1 MNDTLQNLM
10 REATRLTRSGQL
22 GEATRAIQRALQGSR
37 QSSGVGQV
45 PDAAASPGMNAPTAQ
60 EYRQDP
66 IILDDCV
73 FEIPQPSTP
82 AAKHEGAFTEGS
94 HTHASLTRRYKLY
107 APPGSAGGTGKSLP
121 LVVMLHG
128 CTQNPDD
135 FAAGTGMNERAR
147 EQGFYVLYPAQSAD
161 ANPQRCWNWFKHTH
175 QSRGRGEAALLASM
189 TLSIMQQHGIDA
201 RRVYIAG
208 LSAGGAMAAIV
219 AAAYPEIY
227 AAVGVHSGLAVG
239 AASNVAEALA
249 AMRGGANFGA
259 NVGENIGENIG
270 AKAFTGGSARNGQG
284 GQQDH
289 AGSAVPTIVF
299 HGDQDRTVHP
309 RNGEQVCEQVIA
321 SVQGGAGQS
330 VTQDVEHGV
339 SSGGRRFTRSVH
351 RSGNGQ
357 TVAEHWRVNGAA
369 HAWSGGHAPGS
380 YTDPKG
386 PDATGEMLRFFLA
399 HPHPKNP

>member
-94 HTHASLTRRYKLY
+94 HTHASLTLRYKLY

-147 EQGFYVLYPAQSAD
+147 EQGFLRAVPGAVGRRQS
-161 ANPQRCWNWFKHTH
+161 
-175 QSRGRGEAALLASM
+175 AALLE
-189 TLSIMQQHGIDA
+189 L
-201 RRVYIAG
+201 
-208 LSAGGAMAAIV
+208 
-219 AAAYPEIY
+219 
-227 AAVGVHSGLAVG
+227 
-239 AASNVAEALA
+239 
-249 AMRGGANFGA
+249 
-259 NVGENIGENIG
+259 
-270 AKAFTGGSARNGQG
+270 
-284 GQQDH
+284 
-289 AGSAVPTIVF
+289 
-299 HGDQDRTVHP
+299 
-309 RNGEQVCEQVIA
+309 
-321 SVQGGAGQS
+321 VQ
-330 VTQDVEHGV
+330 
-339 SSGGRRFTRSVH
+339 
-351 RSGNGQ
+351 
-357 TVAEHWRVNGAA
+357 
-369 HAWSGGHAPGS
+369 
-380 YTDPKG
+380 
-386 PDATGEMLRFFLA
+386 A
-399 HPHPKNP
+399 HPPEPGAR